1 VDIHAGVLLRD
12 VVVERSSPFT
22 ANFSLVMAK
31 IAINMEVHFSNHS
44 STLRYPRED
53 QTSMPLFQGY
63 SETRAIIKK
72 NVWLG
77 ESSLAKKRGKSQ

>member
-1 VDIHAGVLLRD
+1 
-12 VVVERSSPFT
+12 
-22 ANFSLVMAK
+22 
-31 IAINMEVHFSNHS
+31 
-44 STLRYPRED
+44 
-53 QTSMPLFQGY
+53 MPLFQGY

>member
-1 VDIHAGVLLRD
+1 MGKL
-12 VVVERSSPFT
+12 
-22 ANFSLVMAK
+22 
-31 IAINMEVHFSNHS
+31 AINMEVHFSNHS

-53 QTSMPLFQGY
+53 QLFQGF

-77 ESSLAKKRGKSQ
+77 ESSLAKKRGK